1 MTPGPNPFRFGTG
14 AGLLGDPAKLI
25 ELARRSEGLGYSTF
39 SMADHFMLPFAPLVA
54 LQAVADATTTI
65 RLGQTVLDQDFR
77 HPAVL
82 AKELATL
89 DVLSGGRLQVGIGA
103 GWMREE
109 YEQAGITFAKA
120 SVRIE
125 RLEEVVTVLKGL
137 FGDTPF
143 SFSGAHVTITELAGT
158 PRPVQQPRPPIM
170 IGGGGRKLLGVA
182 ARQADIIQIM
192 PSIPRGVLT
201 TGTYEFTAEAYEEKV
216 SWIREAA
223 GGRFEGIELGAQ
235 FLHVAITDDRD
246 RAYDEFMERFV
257 PMQRSVGSELT
268 VPKSTFLSSPVVAVG
283 TLDAVSE
290 QLEETRARLGISYWS
305 SAVGAHPAV
314 LAPVIERLSGR

>member
-1 MTPGPNPFRFGTG
+1 M
-14 AGLLGDPAKLI
+14 I
-25 ELARRSEGLGYSTF
+25 
-39 SMADHFMLPFAPLVA
+39 PFAPLVA

-65 RLGQTVLDQDFR
+65 RLSQTVLDQDFR

-103 GWMREE
+103 GWMQEE
-109 YEQAGITFAKA
+109 YEQAGIAFAKA

-125 RLEEVVTVLKGL
+125 RLEEVVIVLKGL
-137 FGDTPF
+137 FAGEPF
-143 SFSGAHVTITELAGT
+143 SFSGTHLTIRELAGT

-170 IGGGGRKLLGVA
+170 IGGGGRKLLGAA
-182 ARQADIIQIM
+182 ARQADIVQIM
-192 PSIPRGVLT
+192 PSIPRGTLT
-201 TGTYEFTAEAYEEKV
+201 SSAHQFTTEAYEEKV
-216 SWIREAA
+216 GWIREAA
-223 GGRFEGIELGAQ
+223 GDRFEEIELGAQ
-235 FLHVAITDDRD
+235 FLHVAVTTDRE

-257 PMQRSVGSELT
+257 AMQRSVGSELT
-268 VPKSTFLSSPVVAVG
+268 VSKSTFLSSPVVAVG
-283 TLDAVSE
+283 SLDEVSA

-305 SAVGAHPAV
+305 SAVGAHPAQ